1 MGIDDLWIYAHEY
14 CYSNLNKNYSCKS
27 LYTLLS
33 IKLDNFCE
41 IKSNYKVASGEMK
54 LQTQKVQLW
63 VFASKLKT
71 VKESSY
77 HQKIYFY
84 TVVNGMVV
92 RKSAQKFHWSLGF
105 CY

>member
-1 MGIDDLWIYAHEY
+1 MICEYMHMSTVTPTWIKITVLNH
-14 CYSNLNKNYSCKS
+14 YS
-27 LYTLLS
+27 LLS